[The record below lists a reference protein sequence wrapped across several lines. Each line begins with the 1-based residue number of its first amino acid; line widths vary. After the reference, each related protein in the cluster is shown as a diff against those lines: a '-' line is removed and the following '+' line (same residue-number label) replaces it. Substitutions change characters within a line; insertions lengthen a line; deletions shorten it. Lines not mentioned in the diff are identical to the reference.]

1 MKCPKCNYTSF
12 DFNRVCPKCGN
23 NNTEEQTRLNLS
35 PNKPNP
41 PFFLTSLIGMEGSVN
56 LEIPTDDAHSPY
68 SAATPEEMDAQELLI
83 ALDDLQPDDTKPD
96 SPEPLDPSTDEI
108 VFDTDDSED
117 RLTPFDTADDEILFD
132 LEPASGENE
141 IEGIGIDPL
150 DKKGFS
156 DFDGPDEKP
165 AAVDSEEIQ
174 EKAADKIDETDLFLA
189 DEPGTQEV
197 LTRETGP
204 AAISDT
210 PDSRELF
217 LSLDDLP
224 TGESKPDPSAST
236 RIEEDDIV
244 FELEEALNQEEQ
256 PALKDTPPQALF
268 LEETED
274 KIDETDLFLADEP
287 TETVPVLDEKASA
300 DTQNKS
306 NEPDSRELFLS
317 LDDLPTGESKPD
329 PSASTRIEED
339 DIVFELEE
347 ALNQGESSVEKE
359 TPDEKGFWDS
369 DEIEKQV
376 AVFDLEKTVTN
387 TTDASQVKTTEEKM
401 DVNLFSDLDIEP
413 LDLELSLDDVEKKS

>member
-1 MKCPKCNYTSF
+1 M
-12 DFNRVCPKCGN
+12 
-23 NNTEEQTRLNLS
+23 
-35 PNKPNP
+35 
-41 PFFLTSLIGMEGSVN
+41 
-56 LEIPTDDAHSPY
+56 
-68 SAATPEEMDAQELLI
+68 
-83 ALDDLQPDDTKPD
+83 
-96 SPEPLDPSTDEI
+96 
-108 VFDTDDSED
+108 
-117 RLTPFDTADDEILFD
+117 
-132 LEPASGENE
+132 
-141 IEGIGIDPL
+141 
-150 DKKGFS
+150 
-156 DFDGPDEKP
+156 
-165 AAVDSEEIQ
+165 
-174 EKAADKIDETDLFLA
+174 
-189 DEPGTQEV
+189 

-256 PALKDTPPQALF
+256 PALKDTPQALF

-274 KIDETDLFLADEP
+274 KIDETDLFLTDEP

-347 ALNQGESSVEKE
+347 ALNQEETSVEKG